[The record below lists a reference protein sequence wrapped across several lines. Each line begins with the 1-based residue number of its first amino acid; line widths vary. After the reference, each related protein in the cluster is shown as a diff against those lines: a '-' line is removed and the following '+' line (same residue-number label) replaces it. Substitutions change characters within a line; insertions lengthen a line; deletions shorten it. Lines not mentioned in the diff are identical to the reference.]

1 MFRTHS
7 RKWLKAEALR
17 FASPTH
23 RECRFCTAMVCV
35 ILKALA
41 YLVDAP
47 EDFLRE
53 LLVLYFGEPGA
64 VDVPE
69 TCLCDISQTSL
80 G

>member
-1 MFRTHS
+1 
-7 RKWLKAEALR
+7 
-17 FASPTH
+17 
-23 RECRFCTAMVCV
+23 MVCV

>member
-1 MFRTHS
+1 
-7 RKWLKAEALR
+7 
-17 FASPTH
+17 
-23 RECRFCTAMVCV
+23 MVCV

-53 LLVLYFGEPGA
+53 LLVLYFGEPSA

-69 TCLCDISQTSL
+69 ACLCDIS
-80 G
+80 